1 MSMIPSIKILTNSS
15 LLFDVSHYS
24 EPHILATQKKLWALA
39 QHCKNSNEFIDLVP
53 AMNSLTLYLKSSEML
68 HKWHNSLAKLWKEVD
83 DYPFE
88 SQHHK
93 INTYYQGEDLD
104 YVANYHQLTIDEV
117 INLHSKELYHV
128 LFLGFVPGFPYL
140 HGLNSQLFTPRRDN
154 PRVSV
159 PKGAIAIGADQ
170 TGIYPEDS
178 PGGWHIIAHTDA
190 CLFDAKAANPCLFKP
205 GDTIE
210 FVPVKGVNND

>member
-68 HKWHNSLAKLWKEVD
+68 NKWYNTLAKLWEEVD
-83 DYPFE
+83 DYPFD
-88 SQHHK
+88 SQHHQ

-140 HGLNSQLFTPRRDN
+140 HGLNSRLFTPRRDN

-178 PGGWHIIAHTDA
+178 PGGWHIIAHTDV

-210 FVPVKGVNND
+210 FVPVKGVSND

>member
-1 MSMIPSIKILTNSS
+1 MSTLPSIKILTNSS

-24 EPHILATQKKLWALA
+24 EQHILATQKKLWALS
-39 QHCKNSNEFIDLVP
+39 QYCKNTNEFIDLVP
-53 AMNSLTLYLKSSEML
+53 GMNSLTLYLKSASNL
-68 HKWHNSLAKLWKEVD
+68 HQWQNTLTTLWDEVD
-83 DYPFE
+83 DYAFE

-93 INTYYQGEDLD
+93 IDTYYQGEDLN

-117 INLHSKELYHV
+117 INLHSKEIYHV

-154 PRVSV
+154 PRVNV
-159 PKGAIAIGADQ
+159 PKGSIAIGADQ

-190 CLFDAKAANPCLFKP
+190 CLFDATASNPCLFKP
-205 GDTIE
+205 GDTLE
-210 FVPVKGVNND
+210 FVPVKRSKQ

>member
-68 HKWHNSLAKLWKEVD
+68 NKWYNTLAKLWDEVD
-83 DYPFE
+83 DYPFD
-88 SQHHK
+88 SQHHQ

-140 HGLNSQLFTPRRDN
+140 HGLNSRLFTPRRDN

-178 PGGWHIIAHTDA
+178 PGGWHIIAHTDV

-210 FVPVKGVNND
+210 FVPVKGVSND